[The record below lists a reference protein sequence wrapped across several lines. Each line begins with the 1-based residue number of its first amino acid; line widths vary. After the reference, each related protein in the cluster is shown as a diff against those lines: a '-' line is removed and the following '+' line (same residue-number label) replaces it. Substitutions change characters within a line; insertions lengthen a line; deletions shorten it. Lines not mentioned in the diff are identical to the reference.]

1 MMKFDP
7 NVPLFLQVKEDIV
20 NMVLS
25 GAVQEDEKLP
35 SVREMARE
43 YELNPNTVN
52 SAVSELLNENIIYKK
67 RGIGM
72 FVRQGVREE
81 LRLQRTERFVKEEI
95 EHLVEQA
102 GMLGLSE
109 QELISL
115 ISQIFRR
122 KTNGSN
128 V

>member
-1 MMKFDP
+1 MRKFDP
-7 NVPLFLQVKEDIV
+7 NVPLFLQVKEDIE

-81 LRLQRTERFVKEEI
+81 LHHQRTERFVKEEI
-95 EHLVEQA
+95 EHVVKQA
-102 GMLGLSE
+102 RMLGLSE
-109 QELISL
+109 QEMISI

-122 KTNGSN
+122 EN
-128 V
+128 